1 MILKNNL
8 KLILKKMKHYF
19 LTNYHNVYDDKLFEL
34 YKKNYKNDKDFTPEY
49 RYNTILNYS
58 DIWFHLINEN
68 DEIIACCSVLVNKN
82 CYQIDDVFVEEQFRG
97 NNYAILLLMNVLF
110 VFNDS
115 KQKIILFTS
124 EDNIPAIKTYERLFG
139 SPKKNGKDL
148 VFSFN

>member
-1 MILKNNL
+1 
-8 KLILKKMKHYF
+8 MKHYF

-34 YKKNYKNDKDFTPEY
+34 YKKNYNDKDFTYEY

-68 DEIIACCSVLVNKN
+68 DEIIACCSVSVNKD
-82 CYQIDDVFVEEQFRG
+82 CYQIDDVFVEEQFRV
-97 NNYAILLLMNVLF
+97 NNYAILLLMNV
-110 VFNDS
+110 
-115 KQKIILFTS
+115 LFTS